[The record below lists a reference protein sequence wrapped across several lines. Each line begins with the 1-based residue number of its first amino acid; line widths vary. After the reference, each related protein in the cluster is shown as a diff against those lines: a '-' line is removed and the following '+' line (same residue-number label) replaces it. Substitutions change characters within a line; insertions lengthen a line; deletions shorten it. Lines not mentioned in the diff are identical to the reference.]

1 MVVQSLS
8 CVQLSEVTWTTV
20 IQAFLS
26 FSISQS
32 LLKFVSIYLVMP
44 SNYLILCRCLLLLP
58 SVFPSIGSGAHVN
71 SDWHHWLASWTW
83 TSFNSFLADS
93 LICKVVVPVYTS
105 ETLACMLSSVWLFA
119 TPWTVACQ
127 VPLSMGFSRQEYL
140 SGLPFPSIGDLPD
153 PGI

>member
-1 MVVQSLS
+1 MVVVQSLS

-71 SDWHHWLASWTW
+71 SD
-83 TSFNSFLADS
+83 
-93 LICKVVVPVYTS
+93 
-105 ETLACMLSSVWLFA
+105 
-119 TPWTVACQ
+119 
-127 VPLSMGFSRQEYL
+127 
-140 SGLPFPSIGDLPD
+140 
-153 PGI
+153 